1 MAMRNPLKARL
12 WSFPILLGVDLVLLH
27 LSMFFAV
34 ALAAAYH
41 LATEDPSQ
49 TPLLLAELRQCYL
62 LFSAAISPVFLL
74 VLWANGFYSKKL
86 LNLSVKKRF
95 ARHARAIAS
104 AALVSLAW
112 DYLVLRNHIV
122 ARSVSLSFSVIVL
135 AVLLGSRWMQETIL
149 QRYELVERKGN
160 RRLSADA
167 PILIVGG
174 AGYIGSMLCRLL
186 LSAGERVRV
195 LDCLVYGDAAI
206 EELKSNPRFELIEG
220 DCRNIQ
226 SVVQAIR
233 DVKSVVHLA
242 AIVGDPACDQDK
254 QSALEINYAATRML
268 AEVCK
273 GHGIERFVFAS
284 SCSVYGASDEL
295 MDEHSPIVPLSLY
308 GQTKVDSEA
317 ALLEASSTTFHPVI
331 LRLATV
337 FGYGYRPRFDLF
349 VNLLSARA
357 VRDGVITIYN
367 EEQWRPFI
375 HVWDVARGF
384 ASALQAPIEQVS
396 GEIFNLG
403 DNHLNYKLSEVAH
416 EISHAFPATQ
426 VKYVANDD
434 RRSYRVNFQKIRSTL
449 DFKCTVSLREGIEEL
464 RRALEDGLVSDYNDA
479 RYNNQ
484 KFLARAGILTSP
496 NEIDHGIMAAF
507 AGQPV
512 LAPTLR
518 RTL

>member
-1 MAMRNPLKARL
+1 MIKLPNMKP
-12 WSFPILLGVDLVLLH
+12 WSLPVRLGVDLVLLH
-27 LSMFFAV
+27 LCMFFAV
-34 ALAAAYH
+34 GSAAIYH

-49 TPLLLAELRQCYL
+49 TPILLAQLRQCYL
-62 LFSAAISPVFLL
+62 LFSVAVSPVFLL
-74 VLWANGFYSKKL
+74 VLWANGFYAKNV
-86 LNLSVKKRF
+86 LNLSTRARF
-95 ARHARAIAS
+95 ARHARAIGFAV
-104 AALVSLAW
+104 LISLAW
-112 DYLVLRNHIV
+112 DYLMFRSHIV
-122 ARSVSLSFSVIVL
+122 ARSVILSFSVIVL
-135 AVLLGSRWMQETIL
+135 AVLLLSRWLQETVL
-149 QRYELVERKGN
+149 ERYELIERKGN
-160 RRLSADA
+160 LRLCADA

-195 LDCLVYGDAAI
+195 LDSLVYGDSAI
-206 EELKSNPRFELIEG
+206 AELRSNPRFELIEG

-254 QSALEINYAATRML
+254 QSALEINFAATRML

-284 SCSVYGASDEL
+284 SCSVYGASDAF
-295 MDEHSPIVPLSLY
+295 MDEHSPIVPISLY
-308 GQTKVDSEA
+308 GKTKVDSEF
-317 ALLEASSTTFHPVI
+317 ALLEARSATFHPVI

-449 DFKCTVSLREGIEEL
+449 DFKCTVSLKEGIEEL

-484 KFLARAGILTSP
+484 KFLAHAGILTSP

-507 AGQPV
+507 ASQPL
-512 LAPTLR
+512 LAPAPR
-518 RTL
+518 RVL